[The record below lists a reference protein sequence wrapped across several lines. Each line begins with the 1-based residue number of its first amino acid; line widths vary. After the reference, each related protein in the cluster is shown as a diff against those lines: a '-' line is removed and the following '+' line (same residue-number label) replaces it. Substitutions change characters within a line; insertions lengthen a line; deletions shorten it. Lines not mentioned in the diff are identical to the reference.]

1 MMNTAERTSETHP
14 IEVGW
19 LSDLWPGRVGLTL
32 APGKQQ
38 PGGLSGAWMRSLE
51 LDLQRLRTV
60 YGAQH
65 LVCLLEDRELV
76 KLVISELPQRAAAN
90 GLEFHRLPIQDGSL
104 PAEVGA
110 VRELVVRI
118 CSWAAAGQTTVI
130 HCMGGLGRAGT
141 IGGCVLRAAG
151 LDAPATF
158 AALLAARGVNCPE
171 TNEQRLYVQQ
181 FTAQDANCG
190 GDELS

>member
-1 MMNTAERTSETHP
+1 MLSKVKTSETHP

-19 LSDLWPGRVGLTL
+19 LPNLWPGRVGLTF

-38 PGGLSGAWMRSLE
+38 ADGSSGAWMRNLE

-60 YGAQH
+60 HGAQH
-65 LVCLLEDRELV
+65 LVCLLEDHELV
-76 KLVISELPQRAAAN
+76 KLAIADLAQRAKSN
-90 GLEFHRLPIQDGSL
+90 GLEFHRLPIQDGSI
-104 PAEVGA
+104 PAELGA
-110 VRELVVRI
+110 VRALAQRI
-118 CSWAAAGQTTVI
+118 CSWAAARQTAVI

-141 IGGCVLRAAG
+141 IGGCVLRTAG

-158 AALLAARGVNCPE
+158 EALREARGVKCPE

-181 FTAQDANCG
+181 FTAVAAAH
-190 GDELS
+190 

>member
-38 PGGLSGAWMRSLE
+38 PGGLSGVWMRNLE

-76 KLVISELPQRAAAN
+76 KLAIGELPQRAAAN

-151 LDAPATF
+151 LDAPAAF
-158 AALLAARGVNCPE
+158 AALLAARGVYCPE

-181 FTAQDANCG
+181 FSVGASAFAR
-190 GDELS
+190 